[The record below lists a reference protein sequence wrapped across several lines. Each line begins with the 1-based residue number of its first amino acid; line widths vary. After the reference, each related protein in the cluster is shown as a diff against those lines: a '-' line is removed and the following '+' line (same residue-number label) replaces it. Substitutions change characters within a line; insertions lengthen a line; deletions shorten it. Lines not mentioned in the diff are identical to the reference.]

1 MHNPISEFKEWFEQA
16 KGTGMRYPNALALA
30 TVSRDGVPAVRMVLM
45 KHFDD
50 DGLVFYTNLESA
62 KSQDIRANGMASA
75 CFHWESLGKQIRVT
89 GQVSAVSD
97 AEADAYFATRP
108 RDSQLGAWASLQ
120 SQSMPSRAAF
130 EDRFH
135 EFSKLYEGKAV
146 PRPSGWSGWRI
157 SPDRVEFWIEKPY
170 RLHDRYVYLRQG
182 SGDWK
187 RELLYP

>member
-45 KHFDD
+45 KHFDV

-62 KSQDIRANGMASA
+62 KSQDIRANKMASA
-75 CFHWESLGKQIRVT
+75 CFHWEALGKQVRVT
-89 GQVSAVSD
+89 GRVSPVSD

-120 SQSMPSRAAF
+120 SQAMPSRAVF

-135 EFSKLYEGKAV
+135 EYSKLYEGKAV
-146 PRPSGWSGWRI
+146 PRPAGWSGWRI

-170 RLHDRYVYLRQG
+170 RLHDRFVYLRQG